1 MKRRD
6 EVLVGMFTTAALV
19 VAVLGALW
27 LARGGLSAGY
37 PLYTR
42 FAWGQGLKQGQP
54 VWLSG
59 ATVGFVDNIR
69 FEPGGTLL
77 VTYRIQD
84 EYQVPK
90 GTTATILPNG
100 FFGDVAIGLTPD
112 KPNTESFAPGDTVPV
127 GAPQAGIA
135 KLTASADTITQ
146 GVNALLRG
154 AKAEFVDSGGMA
166 DMRRTAA
173 AMNRLV
179 VQFGQI
185 AALQSKELQATLVTV
200 RGKAAAVDS
209 AQVDS
214 AVSALRATAVNLS
227 VATAELKSTAD
238 KLNSLLTKLDSG
250 PGTAAKLV
258 NDPALYG
265 DVRAVLTRLDSLM
278 TEFQKNPRK
287 FINLSIF

>member
-6 EVLVGMFTTAALV
+6 EVLVGLFTTAALV

-27 LARGGLSAGY
+27 LARGGLAAGY

-59 ATVGFVDNIR
+59 ATVGFVDEIT

-84 EYQVPK
+84 QYRVPK

-112 KPNTESFAPGDTVPV
+112 KPNLESLTPGDTVPV
-127 GAPQAGIA
+127 GPPQAGIA
-135 KLTASADTITQ
+135 KLAANADTITQ

-154 AKAEFVDSGGMA
+154 AKAEFVDSGGLA
-166 DMRRTAA
+166 DMRRTVA

-179 VQFGQI
+179 VQFGSI
-185 AALQSKELQATLVTV
+185 AALQSQELQSTLVTV
-200 RGKAAAVDS
+200 RGKAAAIDS
-209 AQVDS
+209 VQVDS
-214 AVSALRATAVNLS
+214 AVRALRATSSNLS
-227 VATAELKSTAD
+227 VATAELKTTAD
-238 KLNSLLTKLDSG
+238 RLNALLAKLDSG